1 MIFARLRWF
10 YVNSIDLTR
19 DLLIQS
25 LTFESG
31 RPAPTILN
39 LTERET
45 FQIQPNQEK
54 EKKNTIKK
62 ERKKERRLVKS
73 TFLPFFWLSL
83 FYGPARA
90 SICVSSRSSSVRGSR
105 IMMTSKGQ
113 DQVYFENF
121 SSPPPSF
128 ALKLKRFFP
137 N

>member
-62 ERKKERRLVKS
+62 ERKKERRLVNQ
-73 TFLPFFWLSL
+73 PFFPFSGCLC
-83 FYGPARA
+83 FTGPRA
-90 SICVSSRSSSVRGSR
+90 
-105 IMMTSKGQ
+105 
-113 DQVYFENF
+113 
-121 SSPPPSF
+121 PPSVC
-128 ALKLKRFFP
+128 LLVRQVCVGRGL
-137 N
+137 